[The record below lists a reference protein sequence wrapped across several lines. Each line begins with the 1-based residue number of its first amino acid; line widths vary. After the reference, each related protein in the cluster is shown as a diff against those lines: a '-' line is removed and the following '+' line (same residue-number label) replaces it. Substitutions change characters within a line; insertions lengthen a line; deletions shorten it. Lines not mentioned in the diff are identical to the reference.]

1 MSFHLNWIENS
12 VLTTAPINASA
23 TGADSATFK
32 ITDARLYVPVVT
44 LSIEDNTK
52 LSKLLNEGF
61 RRPVYWN
68 EYKRIDNK
76 VVKIAVANREKLIR
90 ELLDSSYQGVKR
102 LLVLAYDNTDGNNK
116 SFYWFFQKIFSNKSK
131 NWKL

>member
-1 MSFHLNWIENS
+1 M
-12 VLTTAPINASA
+12 LTTAPINASA

-76 VVKIAVANREKLIR
+76 VVEVAVANREKLIR
-90 ELLDSSYQGVKR
+90 ELLDSSYQAVKR

-116 SFYWFFQKIFSNKSK
+116 SFY
-131 NWKL
+131 